1 MNATARRVA
10 VPLIGTA
17 VVTVTLAGVATG
29 YYRSV
34 IAPTGT
40 GSAGAANV
48 TAPTFTVTGTVSTGL
63 YPGGPGATMTVT
75 VANPNTRP
83 IAVQS
88 LASAGTVTV
97 SGASGTC
104 TTTGLSVASAPTGL
118 PATVGAGSTVTL
130 TLTGA
135 VTMGL
140 TADSGCQGASFT
152 IPLKVTGQ
160 L

>member
-1 MNATARRVA
+1 MNAATRRVA
-10 VPLIGTA
+10 TPLLGTA

-34 IAPTGT
+34 VASTGT
-40 GSAGAANV
+40 GSAATSGV

-75 VANPNTRP
+75 VHNANSRA

-104 TTTGLSVASAPTGL
+104 TTTGLTVNAAPSAL
-118 PATVGAGSTVTL
+118 PASVPAGSTVTL

-140 TADSGCQGASFT
+140 TADSGCQGATFT